1 MGNAMKFTRLLFCA
15 GALVLISAPGAS
27 AATAYAIT
35 NVNLRAGPATSN
47 EIVGRIPGGAKVE
60 TTDCKDG
67 WCAVDWNGKSGFAI
81 QTALD
86 TSGRPPA
93 RRAAR
98 AYSAGPGYA
107 GPEYAGPEYAE
118 GPPVYYAPGPYYGP
132 PAVYYG
138 GPYWRGGWGW
148 GWGWRGGWRRY

>member
-15 GALVLISAPGAS
+15 GALILVSASGAS

-35 NVNLRAGPATSN
+35 NVNLRAGPATTN
-47 EIVGRIPGGAKVE
+47 EIVGRIPGGSKIE

-67 WCAVDWNGKSGFAI
+67 WCGANWNGKSGFVI
-81 QTALD
+81 QTAID

-93 RRAAR
+93 RHAAR
-98 AYSAGPGYA
+98 TYYQGGE
-107 GPEYAGPEYAE
+107 EYVGSEYAE
-118 GPPVYYAPGPYYGP
+118 GPPAYYAPGPYYYGP

-138 GPYWRGGWGW
+138 GPYYRGGWEWGG

>member
-15 GALVLISAPGAS
+15 GALTLISAPGAS

-35 NVNLRAGPATSN
+35 NVNLRAGPATTN

-67 WCAVDWNGKSGFAI
+67 WCAANWNGKSGFVI
-81 QTALD
+81 QTAID

-98 AYSAGPGYA
+98 AYPAGPGYA
-107 GPEYAGPEYAE
+107 VPEYAE

-132 PAVYYG
+132 PAYYAP
-138 GPYWRGGWGW
+138 GPYVGWGW
-148 GWGWRGGWRRY
+148 GWGPRWRRW